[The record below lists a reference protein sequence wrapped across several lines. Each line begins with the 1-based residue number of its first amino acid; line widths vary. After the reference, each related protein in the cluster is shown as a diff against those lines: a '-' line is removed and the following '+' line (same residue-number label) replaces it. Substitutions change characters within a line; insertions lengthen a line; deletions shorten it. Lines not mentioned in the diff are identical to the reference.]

1 MDDLIIVN
9 SFKNPE
15 KNIDIDLDSINNIS
29 KLKICNNDD
38 IEIEEN
44 EDNIIKYYFNCIS
57 KCQKKILIQ
66 KLKI

>member
-44 EDNIIKYYFNCIS
+44 EDNILIVY
-57 KCQKKILIQ
+57 QKKILIQ